1 MLNGM
6 SDELKERLFST
17 DMRQELALRRVLVYD
32 GPLEDDN
39 GTALMTQLLTMAAD
53 DPSVPIALWIHSP
66 GGSVPAM
73 LAIRDVMKTIP
84 SPVTTVA
91 LGWAASAGQFLLS
104 AGAPGRRYAMPHAKV
119 LLHQGSGG
127 IAGSAVDVELQAED
141 LRHTRDTT
149 LELIAEDT
157 GQPVERVFQDSL
169 RDHWYTAEQAR
180 EYGFVDHIV
189 TSFDQIAPRGTRR
202 PVGLTS
208 LVSEPRS
215 AAYGRKEGH
224 P

>member
-1 MLNGM
+1 
-6 SDELKERLFST
+6 
-17 DMRQELALRRVLVYD
+17 
-32 GPLEDDN
+32 
-39 GTALMTQLLTMAAD
+39 
-53 DPSVPIALWIHSP
+53 
-66 GGSVPAM
+66 
-73 LAIRDVMKTIP
+73 
-84 SPVTTVA
+84 
-91 LGWAASAGQFLLS
+91 QFLLS
-104 AGAPGRRYAMPHAKV
+104 AGTPGKRYAMAHAKV

-157 GQPVERVFQDSL
+157 GQPVQRVFQDSL

-189 TSFDQIAPRGTRR
+189 TSFEQIAPLAARR

-208 LVSEPRS
+208 LVSEPGS
-215 AAYGRKEGH
+215 AASDRKDRNL
-224 P
+224 